1 MKKHPIIYLIIGF
14 IILIVP
20 TVIYLCFL
28 IPQMSEEYNILMAS
42 GGVIS
47 LGGMYGASAIPNKVK
62 FGTLY
67 KTAAKSFTLLTAITL
82 VEKFIMQII
91 GVICTFI
98 ASYIIFIIFKE
109 IWKNARRRKQDIELA
124 KEVAQSITLGTE

>member
-1 MKKHPIIYLIIGF
+1 MKKNPIIYLIMGIV
-14 IILIVP
+14 ILIVP

-47 LGGMYGASAIPNKVK
+47 LGGMYGANAIPDKVK
-62 FGTLY
+62 FGALY
-67 KTAAKSFTLLTAITL
+67 KTAAKSFTLLVAITL

-91 GVICTFI
+91 GLICTFV

-109 IWKNARRRKQDIELA
+109 IWKNARRRKQNTELA
-124 KEVAQSITLGTE
+124 KEVAQGVALNIE